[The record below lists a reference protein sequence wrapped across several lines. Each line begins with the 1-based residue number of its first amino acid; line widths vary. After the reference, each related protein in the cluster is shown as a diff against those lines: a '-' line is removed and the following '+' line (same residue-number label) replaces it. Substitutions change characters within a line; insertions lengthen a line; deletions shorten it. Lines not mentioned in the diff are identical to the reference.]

1 MRSREIHLHGDWIRL
16 ESLRTVGSCEDPEA
30 ASPETGGTLTIG
42 ASLAGPGEGAVRFA
56 RLGGS

>member
-1 MRSREIHLHGDWIRL
+1 MRSREILMHGDQ
-16 ESLRTVGSCEDPEA
+16 SLRTVGSCVDPEA
-30 ASPETGGTLTIG
+30 ASPETGASGATIG